1 MESFNHHSS
10 FDVKINNLKVQF
22 DDFVALNNINVNIKA
37 GEFFTLLGPSGCGKT
52 TLLRS
57 IAGFNKI
64 SNGNI
69 LIGGKN
75 INILQPWE
83 RNLGFVFQN
92 YALWPTMTVFEN
104 ISYGLK
110 VRKLPKDKIISKV
123 LDIMR
128 LVKLEDYA
136 NAYPSS
142 LSGGMQ
148 QRTALARALVIDPPI
163 LLLDEPLSNLD
174 AKLRILL
181 RNEIRQ
187 IQQRLSITALYV
199 THDQEEA
206 LDISDTI
213 AVMNEGEIIQVGYP
227 RQIYKDPNSSFVADF
242 LGKANFIKGKALSK
256 NEFKISDNITIK
268 TNFKNDIDINKINY
282 CFIRPEDVK
291 ICNKDNSII
300 SATIIE
306 ISFLGNLHRYLVK
319 IFDEQFITIETNES
333 HKINESIYIN
343 FLPTIGFE
351 KIEISNNNEINNE
364 NIL

>member
-1 MESFNHHSS
+1 MENFNHHSS
-10 FDVKINNLKVQF
+10 LDVKINNLKVQF
-22 DDFVALNNINVNIKA
+22 DDFVALNNINVNIQA

-136 NAYPSS
+136 NAYPNT

>member
-1 MESFNHHSS
+1 MESFNHHPS

-69 LIGGKN
+69 LIGGNN
-75 INILQPWE
+75 ISILQPWE

-187 IQQRLSITALYV
+187 IQKRLSITALYV

-300 SATIIE
+300 SATIIDV
-306 ISFLGNLHRYLVK
+306 SFLGNLYRYLVK
-319 IFDEQFITIETNES
+319 IFDEQLITIETNEL

-351 KIEISNNNEINNE
+351 KIEISNNNDINS
-364 NIL
+364 

>member
-110 VRKLPKDKIISKV
+110 VRKLPKDKIVSKV

-136 NAYPSS
+136 NAYPNT

-291 ICNKDNSII
+291 ICNKDQSII
-300 SATIIE
+300 SATIIK
-306 ISFLGNLHRYLVK
+306 ISFLGNLYRYLVK
-319 IFDEQFITIETNES
+319 IFDEQLITIETNES

>member
-10 FDVKINNLKVQF
+10 LDVKINNLKVQF

-136 NAYPSS
+136 NAYPNT

-291 ICNKDNSII
+291 ICNKDQSII
-300 SATIIE
+300 SATIIK
-306 ISFLGNLHRYLVK
+306 ISFLGNLYRYLVK

>member
-1 MESFNHHSS
+1 MENFNHHSS
-10 FDVKINNLKVQF
+10 LDVKINNLKVQF

-136 NAYPSS
+136 NAYPNT

-213 AVMNEGEIIQVGYP
+213 AVMNKGEIIQVGYP
-227 RQIYKDPNSSFVADF
+227 RQIYKDPKSSFVADF

-291 ICNKDNSII
+291 ICNKDQSIL
-300 SATIIE
+300 SATIIK
-306 ISFLGNLHRYLVK
+306 ISFLGNLYRYLVK
-319 IFDEQFITIETNES
+319 IFDEQLIIIETNES
-333 HKINESIYIN
+333 HEINESIYIN

>member
-1 MESFNHHSS
+1 MESFNHLSS
-10 FDVKINNLKVQF
+10 LDVKINNLKVQF

-75 INILQPWE
+75 ISILQPWE

-136 NAYPSS
+136 NAYPNT

-227 RQIYKDPNSSFVADF
+227 HQIYKDPNSSFVADF

-291 ICNKDNSII
+291 ICNKDQSII
-300 SATIIE
+300 SATIIK
-306 ISFLGNLHRYLVK
+306 ISFLGNLYRYLVK
-319 IFDEQFITIETNES
+319 IFDEQLITIETNES

-351 KIEISNNNEINNE
+351 KIEISNNNEINN
-364 NIL
+364 

>member
-10 FDVKINNLKVQF
+10 FEVKINNLKVQF

-282 CFIRPEDVK
+282 CFIRPEEVK
-291 ICNKDNSII
+291 ICNKDKSII
-300 SATIIE
+300 SATIIK
-306 ISFLGNLHRYLVK
+306 ISFLGNLYRYLVK
-319 IFDEQFITIETNES
+319 IFDEQLITIETNES

>member
-136 NAYPSS
+136 NAYPNT

>member
-1 MESFNHHSS
+1 MESFNHHPS

-104 ISYGLK
+104 ISFGLK

-136 NAYPSS
+136 NAYPNT

-291 ICNKDNSII
+291 ICNKDQSII
-300 SATIIE
+300 SATIIK
-306 ISFLGNLHRYLVK
+306 ISFLGNLYRYLVK

>member
-10 FDVKINNLKVQF
+10 FEVKINNLKVQF

-136 NAYPSS
+136 NAYPNT

-291 ICNKDNSII
+291 ICNKDQSII
-300 SATIIE
+300 SATIIK
-306 ISFLGNLHRYLVK
+306 ISFLGNLYRYLVK
-319 IFDEQFITIETNES
+319 IFDEQLITIETNES

>member
-10 FDVKINNLKVQF
+10 LDVKINNLKVQF

-136 NAYPSS
+136 NAYPNT

-291 ICNKDNSII
+291 ICNKDKSIM
-300 SATIIE
+300 SATVIE
-306 ISFLGNLHRYLVK
+306 ISFLGNLYRYLVK
-319 IFDEQFITIETNES
+319 IFDEQLITIETNES

>member
-75 INILQPWE
+75 ISILQPWE

-110 VRKLPKDKIISKV
+110 VRKFPKDKIKSKV

-136 NAYPSS
+136 NAYPNT

-333 HKINESIYIN
+333 YKINESIYIN

-351 KIEISNNNEINNE
+351 KIEISNHNEINN
-364 NIL
+364 

>member
-1 MESFNHHSS
+1 MENFNHHSS
-10 FDVKINNLKVQF
+10 LDVKINNLKVQF

-136 NAYPSS
+136 NAYPNT

-291 ICNKDNSII
+291 ICNKDKSII

-306 ISFLGNLHRYLVK
+306 ISFLGNLYRYLVK
-319 IFDEQFITIETNES
+319 IFDEQLITIETNES

-351 KIEISNNNEINNE
+351 KIEISNSNEINNE

>member
-10 FDVKINNLKVQF
+10 FEVKINNLKVQF

-136 NAYPSS
+136 NAYPNT

-187 IQQRLSITALYV
+187 IQKRLSITALYV

-291 ICNKDNSII
+291 ICNKDQSII
-300 SATIIE
+300 SATIIK
-306 ISFLGNLHRYLVK
+306 ISFLGNLYRYLVK
-319 IFDEQFITIETNES
+319 IFDEQLITIETNES

-351 KIEISNNNEINNE
+351 KIEISNNNEINN
-364 NIL
+364 

>member
-1 MESFNHHSS
+1 MENFNHHSS
-10 FDVKINNLKVQF
+10 LDVKINNLKVQF

-213 AVMNEGEIIQVGYP
+213 AVMNKGEIIQVGYP
-227 RQIYKDPNSSFVADF
+227 RQIYMDPNSSFVADF

-351 KIEISNNNEINNE
+351 TIEISNNNEINNE

>member
-1 MESFNHHSS
+1 MENFNHHSS
-10 FDVKINNLKVQF
+10 LDVKINNLKVQF

-136 NAYPSS
+136 NAYPNT

-291 ICNKDNSII
+291 ICNKDQSII

-306 ISFLGNLHRYLVK
+306 ISFLGNLYRYLVK
-319 IFDEQFITIETNES
+319 IFDEQLIIIETNES
-333 HKINESIYIN
+333 HEINESIYIN

-351 KIEISNNNEINNE
+351 KIEISNNNEINN
-364 NIL
+364 

>member
-1 MESFNHHSS
+1 MENFNQHSS

-22 DDFVALNNINVNIKA
+22 DDFVAINNINVNIKA

-64 SNGNI
+64 SRGNI
-69 LIGGKN
+69 LIGEKN

-92 YALWPTMTVFEN
+92 YALWPTMTVYEN

-110 VRKLPKDKIISKV
+110 VRKLPKDKIKSKV
-123 LDIMR
+123 LDMMR
-128 LVKLEDYA
+128 LVKLENYE
-136 NAYPSS
+136 NSYPSS

-187 IQQRLSITALYV
+187 IQKRLSITAIYV

-213 AVMNEGEIIQVGYP
+213 AVMKEGKIMQVGHP
-227 RQIYKDPNSSFVADF
+227 SEIYKNPNNSFVADF

-256 NEFKISDNITIK
+256 NEFVVSNNFIIK
-268 TNFKNDIDINKINY
+268 TNFKNNININEINY
-282 CFIRPEDVK
+282 CFIRPEEIK
-291 ICNKDNSII
+291 ICHKDESNISAII
-300 SATIIE
+300 SQT
-306 ISFLGNLHRYLVK
+306 SFLGNIYRYLVK
-319 IFDEQFITIETNES
+319 IFDDQIITIETNES
-333 HKINESIYIN
+333 YEINETIYLN

-351 KIEISNNNEINNE
+351 KIEISNNNEID
-364 NIL
+364 I

>member
-136 NAYPSS
+136 NAYPNT

-351 KIEISNNNEINNE
+351 KIEISNNNEINN
-364 NIL
+364 

>member
-1 MESFNHHSS
+1 MESFNHHPS
-10 FDVKINNLKVQF
+10 FDVKITNLKVQF
-22 DDFVALNNINVNIKA
+22 DDFVALKNINVNIKA

-75 INILQPWE
+75 ISILQPWE

-110 VRKLPKDKIISKV
+110 VRKLPKDKIKSKV

-128 LVKLEDYA
+128 LVKLEGYA
-136 NAYPSS
+136 KAYPNS

-187 IQQRLSITALYV
+187 IQKRLSITALYV

-213 AVMNEGEIIQVGYP
+213 AVMNEGKIMQVGYP

-351 KIEISNNNEINNE
+351 KIEISNNNEINN
-364 NIL
+364 

>member
-1 MESFNHHSS
+1 MENFNHHSS
-10 FDVKINNLKVQF
+10 LDVKINNLKVQF

-57 IAGFNKI
+57 IDGFNKI

-110 VRKLPKDKIISKV
+110 VRKLPKDKIKSKV

-136 NAYPSS
+136 NAYPNT

-291 ICNKDNSII
+291 ICNKDQSII
-300 SATIIE
+300 SATIIK
-306 ISFLGNLHRYLVK
+306 ISFLGNLYRYLVK
-319 IFDEQFITIETNES
+319 IFDEQLITIETNES

>member
-1 MESFNHHSS
+1 MNSYNKHSS
-10 FDVKINNLKVQF
+10 FDVKIKNLKVQF
-22 DDFVALNNINVNIKA
+22 DNFVAINDINVNVKA

-64 SNGNI
+64 SRGNI
-69 LIGGKN
+69 F
-75 INILQPWE
+75 INEKDINTLEPWD

-104 ISYGLK
+104 ISYGLRI
-110 VRKLPKDKIISKV
+110 RKLPKDKIKSKV
-123 LDIMR
+123 LDMMR
-128 LVKLEDYA
+128 LVKLENYE

-181 RNEIRQ
+181 RNEIRS
-187 IQQRLSITALYV
+187 IQKRLSITAIYV

-213 AVMNEGEIIQVGYP
+213 AVMKEGKIMQIGNPSE
-227 RQIYKDPNSSFVADF
+227 IYKNPNNSFVADF
-242 LGKANFIKGKALSK
+242 LGKANFIRGKALSK
-256 NEFKISDNITIK
+256 NEFLVSNNYIIN
-268 TNFKNDIDINKINY
+268 TNFKKNININKIKY
-282 CFIRPEDVK
+282 CFIRPEEIK
-291 ICNKDNSII
+291 ICNRDESDI
-300 SATIIE
+300 SANIIQT
-306 ISFLGNLHRYLVK
+306 SFLGNIYRYLVK
-319 IFDEQFITIETNES
+319 IFDDQIITIETNES
-333 HKINESIYIN
+333 HVIDETIYLN

-351 KIEISNNNEINNE
+351 KIEISNNNEKE
-364 NIL
+364 L

>member
-1 MESFNHHSS
+1 MENFNHHSS
-10 FDVKINNLKVQF
+10 LDVKINNLKVQF

-136 NAYPSS
+136 NAYPNT

-291 ICNKDNSII
+291 ICDKDKAII

-306 ISFLGNLHRYLVK
+306 ISFLGNLYRYLVK
-319 IFDEQFITIETNES
+319 IFDEQLIIIETNES
-333 HKINESIYIN
+333 HEINESIYIN

>member
-1 MESFNHHSS
+1 
-10 FDVKINNLKVQF
+10 
-22 DDFVALNNINVNIKA
+22 
-37 GEFFTLLGPSGCGKT
+37 
-52 TLLRS
+52 
-57 IAGFNKI
+57 
-64 SNGNI
+64 
-69 LIGGKN
+69 
-75 INILQPWE
+75 
-83 RNLGFVFQN
+83 
-92 YALWPTMTVFEN
+92 MTVFEN
-104 ISYGLK
+104 ISFGLK

-136 NAYPSS
+136 NAYPNT

-291 ICNKDNSII
+291 ICNKDQSII
-300 SATIIE
+300 SATIIK
-306 ISFLGNLHRYLVK
+306 ISFLGNLYRYLVK
-319 IFDEQFITIETNES
+319 IFDEQLITIETNES

>member
-110 VRKLPKDKIISKV
+110 VRKLPKDKIVSKV

-351 KIEISNNNEINNE
+351 KIEISNNNEINN
-364 NIL
+364 

>member
-1 MESFNHHSS
+1 MESFNHHPS

-75 INILQPWE
+75 ISILQPWE

-110 VRKLPKDKIISKV
+110 VRKFPQDKIKSKV

-128 LVKLEDYA
+128 LVKLEGYE

-187 IQQRLSITALYV
+187 IQKRLSITALYV

-213 AVMNEGEIIQVGYP
+213 AVMNEGKIMQVGYP

-300 SATIIE
+300 SGTIIE
-306 ISFLGNLHRYLVK
+306 ISFLGNIHRYLVK

-333 HKINESIYIN
+333 HHINESIYIN
-343 FLPTIGFE
+343 FLPPIGFE
-351 KIEISNNNEINNE
+351 KIEISNHNGINN
-364 NIL
+364 

>member
-1 MESFNHHSS
+1 MEIFNHHSS

-22 DDFVALNNINVNIKA
+22 DDFVALNNINVNVKA

-75 INILQPWE
+75 ISILQPWE

-110 VRKLPKDKIISKV
+110 VRKFPKDKIKSKV

-187 IQQRLSITALYV
+187 IQKRLSITALYV

-268 TNFKNDIDINKINY
+268 TNFKNDIDVNKINY

-319 IFDEQFITIETNES
+319 IFDEQLITIETNES

-351 KIEISNNNEINNE
+351 KIEISNNNEINN
-364 NIL
+364 

>member
-1 MESFNHHSS
+1 MENFNHHSS
-10 FDVKINNLKVQF
+10 FEVKINNLKVQF

-136 NAYPSS
+136 NAYPNT

-291 ICNKDNSII
+291 ICNKDQSII
-300 SATIIE
+300 SATIIK
-306 ISFLGNLHRYLVK
+306 ISFLGNLYRYLVK
-319 IFDEQFITIETNES
+319 IFDEQLITIETNES

>member
-1 MESFNHHSS
+1 MENFNHHSS
-10 FDVKINNLKVQF
+10 LDVKIDNLKVQF

-69 LIGGKN
+69 LIAGKN

-110 VRKLPKDKIISKV
+110 VRKLPKDKIISQV

-136 NAYPSS
+136 NAYPNT

-291 ICNKDNSII
+291 ICNKDQSII
-300 SATIIE
+300 SATIIK
-306 ISFLGNLHRYLVK
+306 ISFLGNLYRYLVK
-319 IFDEQFITIETNES
+319 IFDEQLITIETNES

-351 KIEISNNNEINNE
+351 KIKISNNNEINNE

>member
-136 NAYPSS
+136 NAYPNT

-291 ICNKDNSII
+291 ICNKDQSII
-300 SATIIE
+300 SATIIK
-306 ISFLGNLHRYLVK
+306 ISFLGNLYRYLVK
-319 IFDEQFITIETNES
+319 VFDEQLITIETNES
-333 HKINESIYIN
+333 HKINASIHIN

-351 KIEISNNNEINNE
+351 KIEISNNNEINN
-364 NIL
+364 

>member
-136 NAYPSS
+136 NAYPNT

-291 ICNKDNSII
+291 ICNKDQSII
-300 SATIIE
+300 SATIIK
-306 ISFLGNLHRYLVK
+306 ISFLGNLYRYLVK
-319 IFDEQFITIETNES
+319 IFDEQLITIETNES

-351 KIEISNNNEINNE
+351 KIEISNNNEINN
-364 NIL
+364 

>member
-1 MESFNHHSS
+1 MENFNHHSS
-10 FDVKINNLKVQF
+10 LDVKINNLKVQF

-136 NAYPSS
+136 NAYPNT

-282 CFIRPEDVK
+282 CFIRPEDIK
-291 ICNKDNSII
+291 ICNKDQSII
-300 SATIIE
+300 SATIIK
-306 ISFLGNLHRYLVK
+306 ISFLGNLYRYLVK
-319 IFDEQFITIETNES
+319 IFDEQLIIIETNES
-333 HKINESIYIN
+333 HEINESIYIN

>member
-110 VRKLPKDKIISKV
+110 VRKLPKDKIKSKV

-291 ICNKDNSII
+291 ICNKDQSII
-300 SATIIE
+300 SATIIK
-306 ISFLGNLHRYLVK
+306 ISFLGNLSRYLVK
-319 IFDEQFITIETNES
+319 IFDEQLITIETNES

-351 KIEISNNNEINNE
+351 KIEISNNNEINS
-364 NIL
+364 

>member
-75 INILQPWE
+75 ISILQPWE

-319 IFDEQFITIETNES
+319 IFDEQLITIETNES
-333 HKINESIYIN
+333 RKINESIYIN

-351 KIEISNNNEINNE
+351 KIEISNNNEINN
-364 NIL
+364 

>member
-10 FDVKINNLKVQF
+10 FEVKINNLKVQF

-291 ICNKDNSII
+291 ICNKDQSII
-300 SATIIE
+300 SATIIK
-306 ISFLGNLHRYLVK
+306 ISFLGNLYRYLVK
-319 IFDEQFITIETNES
+319 IFDEQLITIETNES

-351 KIEISNNNEINNE
+351 KIEISNNNEINN
-364 NIL
+364 

>member
-1 MESFNHHSS
+1 MENFNHHSS
-10 FDVKINNLKVQF
+10 LDVKINNLKVQF
-22 DDFVALNNINVNIKA
+22 NDFVALNNINVNIKA

-69 LIGGKN
+69 LIAGKN

-110 VRKLPKDKIISKV
+110 VRKLPKDKIKSKV
-123 LDIMR
+123 LDIMS

-136 NAYPSS
+136 NAYPSA

-174 AKLRILL
+174 AKLRIFL

-187 IQQRLSITALYV
+187 IQKRLSITTIYV

-213 AVMNEGEIIQVGYP
+213 AVMNKGEIIQVGYP
-227 RQIYKDPNSSFVADF
+227 SQIYKDPNSNSST
-242 LGKANFIKGKALSK
+242 K
-256 NEFKISDNITIK
+256 TIR
-268 TNFKNDIDINKINY
+268 F
-282 CFIRPEDVK
+282 R
-291 ICNKDNSII
+291 
-300 SATIIE
+300 
-306 ISFLGNLHRYLVK
+306 LLQ
-319 IFDEQFITIETNES
+319 IF
-333 HKINESIYIN
+333 
-343 FLPTIGFE
+343 
-351 KIEISNNNEINNE
+351 
-364 NIL
+364 

>member
-10 FDVKINNLKVQF
+10 FEVKINNLKVQF

-136 NAYPSS
+136 NAYPNT

-291 ICNKDNSII
+291 ICNKDQSII
-300 SATIIE
+300 SATIIK
-306 ISFLGNLHRYLVK
+306 ISFLGNLYRYLVK
-319 IFDEQFITIETNES
+319 IFDEQLITIETNES

-351 KIEISNNNEINNE
+351 KIEISNNNEINN
-364 NIL
+364 

>member
-10 FDVKINNLKVQF
+10 FEVKINNLKVQF

>member
-1 MESFNHHSS
+1 MENFNHHSS
-10 FDVKINNLKVQF
+10 LDVKINNLKVQF

-136 NAYPSS
+136 NAYPNT

-174 AKLRILL
+174 AKLRIFL

-291 ICNKDNSII
+291 ICNKDQSII
-300 SATIIE
+300 SATIIK
-306 ISFLGNLHRYLVK
+306 ISFLGNLYRYLVK
-319 IFDEQFITIETNES
+319 IFDEQLITIETNES

-351 KIEISNNNEINNE
+351 KIEISNNNEINN
-364 NIL
+364 

>member
-1 MESFNHHSS
+1 MENFNHHSS
-10 FDVKINNLKVQF
+10 LDVKINNLKVQF

-136 NAYPSS
+136 NAYPNT

-291 ICNKDNSII
+291 ICNKDQSII
-300 SATIIE
+300 SATIIK
-306 ISFLGNLHRYLVK
+306 ISFLGNLYRYLVK
-319 IFDEQFITIETNES
+319 IFDEQFIIIETNES
-333 HKINESIYIN
+333 HEINESIYIN

-351 KIEISNNNEINNE
+351 KIEISNNNEINN
-364 NIL
+364 